1 MTMITPSYL
10 GETIEYSSLHA
21 CRSTLEDPTSPA
33 VSLQAFD
40 RIAENGRDEAG
51 TGLNIGPNAVKALR
65 QHGCLAL
72 ERLLAASLPW
82 RRWLIALTDG
92 TKLIDLDLLEVAE
105 DPGLRIRWA
114 HLYRVLRSSSAQ
126 CTRYDRSLEALEQDA
141 EGRLVPV
148 FRASSGELIRDGSFD
163 LLIGGDGRYS
173 RLRELVDGPPR
184 SVYPGIGTWRLLV
197 SDALC
202 PIDDYGQYFCGNAR
216 LLSFR
221 LPNDYVYIAGSFSL
235 PGSGSV
241 PDYMKTSTAQ
251 RRFFEP
257 ASGSAS
263 PQVKWML
270 NRMDRHIDDMNW
282 ARTQEIEPLH
292 SALDGRVLLLGD
304 AAHAMYQTLGQG
316 ATQAIEDA
324 LAAAAIVGAAPAT
337 PRAVCK
343 AYEARR
349 CERVE
354 FARRLT
360 REATDTLMPG
370 ADVVAGS
377 LAKAR
382 EPFLSELRKLYSD
395 VA

>member
-1 MTMITPSYL
+1 
-10 GETIEYSSLHA
+10 
-21 CRSTLEDPTSPA
+21 
-33 VSLQAFD
+33 
-40 RIAENGRDEAG
+40 
-51 TGLNIGPNAVKALR
+51 
-65 QHGCLAL
+65 
-72 ERLLAASLPW
+72 
-82 RRWLIALTDG
+82 
-92 TKLIDLDLLEVAE
+92 
-105 DPGLRIRWA
+105 LRIRWA

-148 FRASSGELIRDGSFD
+148 FRTSTGELIREGSFD
-163 LLIGGDGRYS
+163 LLIGADGRYS
-173 RLRELVDGPPR
+173 RLRELIDGPPR

-221 LPNDYVYIAGSFSL
+221 LPNDYVYIAGSFPL
-235 PGSGSV
+235 AGSGSV
-241 PDYMKTSTAQ
+241 PDYLKTSSAQ

-292 SALDGRVLLLGD
+292 SALDGRILLLGD

-324 LAAAAIVGAAPAT
+324 LAAAAIVSGAPAT

-343 AYEARR
+343 AYEAKR
-349 CERVE
+349 CERIE

-370 ADVVAGS
+370 TDVVAGS
-377 LAKAR
+377 LAKSR